1 MLKLEV
7 LCALALIASVAFAY
21 APVFTQTS
29 WDWADFDDQR
39 NFAKNVH
46 IRACTRA
53 NVVRL

>member
-21 APVFTQTS
+21 APVFTQA
-29 WDWADFDDQR
+29 WDWAEFDDQR

-46 IRACTRA
+46 IRSWTRA